1 MNNGGNMDP
10 NEYKTLMDAYQTSLD
25 LWRNKDPKTTQI
37 DWNGMYQANMG
48 QQPVTYNGIAG
59 KKHSIIL

>member
-1 MNNGGNMDP
+1 M
-10 NEYKTLMDAYQTSLD
+10 LIRHHWIF
-25 LWRNKDPKTTQI
+25 WRNKDPKTTQI